1 MKIYTRFYWLRLVKF
16 MELNVSEFRLLNFN
30 LITVIERYNKQNLS
44 VVTLPS
50 ANLQELKSN
59 ENFLPVEYF

>member
-1 MKIYTRFYWLRLVKF
+1 

-44 VVTLPS
+44 VATLPLE
-50 ANLQELKSN
+50 NLQELKSN